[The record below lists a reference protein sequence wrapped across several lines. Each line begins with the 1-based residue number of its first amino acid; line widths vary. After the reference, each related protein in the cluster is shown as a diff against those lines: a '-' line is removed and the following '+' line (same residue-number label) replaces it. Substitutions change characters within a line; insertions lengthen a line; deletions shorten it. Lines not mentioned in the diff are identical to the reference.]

1 MAQQKNRGNHD
12 FAKIRQ
18 VMDLPTV
25 LYFNSCELSCLKF
38 VLTKPPEI
46 TGEQFFSNVVIEISC
61 SKYKVQ
67 WGHRRNATLS
77 QPPYKKE
84 YLELCRRHFQSSME
98 FLQVPP
104 RKKGEIS
111 CNTFLELVRRIT
123 KQKQWLSKGLQVEFS
138 KSFFLNLNLVI

>member
-12 FAKIRQ
+12 FATIRQ

-25 LYFNSCELSCLKF
+25 LYFNSCKLSCLKF
-38 VLTKPPEI
+38 MLTNPPEI

-67 WGHRRNATLS
+67 WGHRRSATLS

-84 YLELCRRHFQSSME
+84 YLELCRRDFQSSME

-104 RKKGEIS
+104 RKKGERFPAIHS
-111 CNTFLELVRRIT
+111 QSWSDVLQNRSSSSVRVCR
-123 KQKQWLSKGLQVEFS
+123 WNSARA
-138 KSFFLNLNLVI
+138 SF